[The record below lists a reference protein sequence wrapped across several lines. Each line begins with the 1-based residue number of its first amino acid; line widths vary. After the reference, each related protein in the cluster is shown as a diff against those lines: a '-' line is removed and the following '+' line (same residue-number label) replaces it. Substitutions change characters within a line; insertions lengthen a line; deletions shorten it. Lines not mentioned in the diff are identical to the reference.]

1 MQEKR
6 QTIFPEDILGGYIIT
21 IQKYAKK
28 GEFKYNIYCTRT
40 NELIRT
46 NNTKEFVRYLED
58 ILGQIG

>member
-6 QTIFPEDILGGYIIT
+6 QIIFPEDILGGYIIT

-46 NNTKEFVRYLED
+46 NNTKDLSD
-58 ILGQIG
+58 I